1 MARTVP
7 QCKKGGSPRMAC
19 FCALAVL
26 VFFAASP
33 CSAQLTFHD
42 AIRMA
47 LANSPRIK
55 AAQNDVAKAKA
66 GLGVV
71 RDIYIPSVVADGGVG
86 DAYGIMLSVPT
97 IFTVQ
102 AQSLVWSLQQRSY
115 TRAARAGLDAA
126 RLSLEETRQQVE
138 EDAAITYLSIDHDQ
152 DVAAALNDQVGYAQ
166 RLLAIMQDRVASH
179 LDSELELKTT
189 QRDVLQIR
197 LQQMQAR
204 DDLEDLRGHMAELTG
219 LAPDQ
224 VRIDSTSIP
233 AIPEDTAGFGSTQ
246 KFSDTPGIR
255 AAAESARAKAQ
266 QAQGDARYAWR
277 PSVSFAAN
285 YGRVS
290 PIENVEKFYNLNGIY
305 NVASFGITLQVPLL
319 DRVRS
324 KAAQQ
329 SKLDAVRAQMD
340 LDTLRADEFA
350 DRHKLA
356 RSIPELAMKAEMADL
371 DDQIAQEQLKG
382 TYLQAQHAT
391 GGPVITPKEEMKAR
405 IQERQKYVNMLNAR
419 LDAHKAEIS
428 YLRLTGQLD
437 GWIHGVASVKP

>member
-1 MARTVP
+1 MARTIP
-7 QCKKGGSPRMAC
+7 QCKKGGSPRRAC
-19 FCALAVL
+19 FCALALL
-26 VFFAASP
+26 VCFAASP
-33 CSAQLTFHD
+33 CSAQLTFRD

-55 AAQNDVAKAKA
+55 AALNGVAKAKA
-66 GLGVV
+66 GVGVA
-71 RDIYIPSVVADGGVG
+71 RDMYIPSVVADGGVG

-115 TRAARAGLDAA
+115 TRAARADLDAA
-126 RLSLEETRQQVE
+126 RLSLEEVRQQVE
-138 EDAAITYLSIDHDQ
+138 EDAAITYLSIDRAQ
-152 DVAAALNDQVGYAQ
+152 DVSAALNDQVGYAQ

-179 LDSELELKTT
+179 LDSELDLKTT
-189 QRDVLQIR
+189 ERDVLQIR
-197 LQQMQAR
+197 LQQLQAR

-219 LAPDQ
+219 LAPEQ
-224 VRIDSTSIP
+224 VRIDSSSIP
-233 AIPEDTAGFGSTQ
+233 VIPEDAAGFGSTQ
-246 KFSDTPGIR
+246 KFPDTPGIR
-255 AAAESARAKAQ
+255 AAAESARARAQ

-277 PSVSFAAN
+277 PSISFAAN

-305 NVASFGITLQVPLL
+305 NVASFGFTLQVPLL

-324 KAAQQ
+324 EAAQE

-340 LDTLRADEFA
+340 LDTLRTDELA

-371 DDQIAQEQLKG
+371 DDQIAQEQLKAV
-382 TYLQAQHAT
+382 YLQAQHASGET
-391 GGPVITPKEEMKAR
+391 VITPKEEMKAR
-405 IQERQKYVNMLNAR
+405 IQERQKYVDMLNAR

-437 GWIHGVASVKP
+437 GWINGVASVKP